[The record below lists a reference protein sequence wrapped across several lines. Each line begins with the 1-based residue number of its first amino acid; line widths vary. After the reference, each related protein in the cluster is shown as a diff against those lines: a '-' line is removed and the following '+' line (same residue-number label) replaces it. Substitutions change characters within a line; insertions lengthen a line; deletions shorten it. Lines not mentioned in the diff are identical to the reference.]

1 MTDPKL
7 LSPSGRSAELPAR
20 ALIDRREALRVLH
33 PQVVPIELRVV
44 LYAVA
49 DQFLILCTTTGIQE
63 AGKPQKLPS
72 DISHE
77 ALGTA
82 IRDAL
87 LECEA
92 YEPSPMRGP
101 KLSDWAA
108 FVVSQA
114 KTVRAFEEASTYVTV
129 RTVNLGIVI
138 EASRRQPQSET
149 YIVRK
154 LSIASDPAT
163 LGAAARSAI
172 SALRFLDL
180 HDALT

>member
-1 MTDPKL
+1 MTNPKL
-7 LSPSGRSAELPAR
+7 LPPSGRSNELPPR
-20 ALIDRREALRVLH
+20 ALIDRREALRALR

-63 AGKPQKLPS
+63 AGEPRKLPS
-72 DISHE
+72 DVSHE
-77 ALGTA
+77 VLGTA
-82 IRDAL
+82 ILDAL

-92 YEPSPMRGP
+92 YEPPPMRGP

-108 FVVSQA
+108 FVVSQS

-129 RTVNLGIVI
+129 LTVNSGIVI

-149 YIVRK
+149 YIGRQ
-154 LSIASDPAT
+154 LSISSDPAK
-163 LGAAARSAI
+163 LGASVCSAI
-172 SALRFLDL
+172 STLRFLDL
-180 HDALT
+180 RDALT